1 MFLLLILL
9 LIILGLLTYIFL
21 LKKEIL
27 NITNEIQKI
36 KQEDS
41 NLLLHATVSMKEV
54 TQLSTEI
61 NTLLSERKK
70 QKIVY
75 ENHNQTFRKM
85 IRNISHDLRTPLT
98 SALGYIDL
106 TLSMNLPQEASKNL
120 VLVEGRLKRLEELM
134 DTFFQFSKMMT
145 TSPVLTSISLTSVLE
160 SCMAHY
166 YEDYRKENRDI
177 IYSNLI
183 PKEKIE
189 TNRNMLTR
197 VFDNLIGNALQH
209 SQGNLEIEVCKKE
222 KIRITFT
229 NLLLDLNL
237 DIEHMFDEFYTVD
250 VARTKGNTGLG
261 LAIAKEFT
269 EKLGGQIWATQ
280 KKNQL
285 EIIVE
290 FPINEIISKE

>member
-189 TNRNMLTR
+189 TNRDMLTR

>member
-189 TNRNMLTR
+189 TNRDMLTR

-209 SQGNLEIEVCKKE
+209 SRGNLEIEVCKKE